1 MTPETF
7 STANRTA
14 STNSAPA
21 PAAATTAGTAS
32 FGWAEA
38 EAWPGNDDRQ
48 VEVTW
53 SCFYCSD
60 ENFEKKLSFV
70 WITWIFRWR

>member
-14 STNSAPA
+14 STTSA
-21 PAAATTAGTAS
+21 PAAATAKTAGTAS

-38 EAWPGNDDRQ
+38 EAWPGNDDRK
-48 VEVTW
+48 V
-53 SCFYCSD
+53 
-60 ENFEKKLSFV
+60 
-70 WITWIFRWR
+70 